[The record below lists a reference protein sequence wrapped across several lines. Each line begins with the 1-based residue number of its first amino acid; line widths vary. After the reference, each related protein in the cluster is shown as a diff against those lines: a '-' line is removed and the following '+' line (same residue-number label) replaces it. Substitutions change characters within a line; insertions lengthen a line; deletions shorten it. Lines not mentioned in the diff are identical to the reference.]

1 MRSLLIIGFALS
13 MGITNAQDQNIT
25 TQAFSLAEAQAFA
38 IKNNEQLKQ
47 AALDIKISE
56 AKVKETTAIGLP
68 QLSGEAGMN
77 YFIDIPTQVAPPFD
91 LGIPGIPAPDPN
103 ELQEFQFGLPY
114 SATAG
119 ITASQLL
126 FDGSYFVGLK
136 ASKAYL
142 NYAQLTKEN
151 TEIEVKNQISQTY
164 FAVLSLDKTLES
176 LKANKLTVDQSTE
189 ETKALYEVGFA
200 EKQDADQVRLAQAN
214 LQYQI
219 DMIQRQRASVM
230 NALKFQIGVSS
241 DQEITLTETFEGLLG
256 TIEESAVLDQ
266 AFSIQNHIDYRTVNQ
281 GIELSEL
288 SLSAER
294 TKNYPQLAAFFN
306 HSQNGFSQDFSE
318 LFSNTYYPTTVAGLQ
333 LNVPIFSSGMCH
345 YKTKQAKYE
354 LEKTQ
359 SQKRQVEQNLNM
371 QAKTAQDDYASALQ
385 NMEVAKE
392 NLELAESIKKTTNT
406 KYQQGVVSSLDYAQS
421 ESQYLQ
427 TLSTY
432 INTAQNLFNAKL
444 SLDKA
449 LGNN

>member
-1 MRSLLIIGFALS
+1 MRSLLIIGFAMS
-13 MGITNAQDQNIT
+13 FGIYDAQSQSASA
-25 TQAFSLAEAQAFA
+25 QVFSLAEAQAYA

-47 AALDIKISE
+47 ATLDIQISE

-68 QLSGEAGMN
+68 QVNGEAGMN
-77 YFIDIPTQVAPPFD
+77 YYLDIPTQVAQANTFD
-91 LGIPGIPAPDPN
+91 PTAPADILVP
-103 ELQEFQFGLPY
+103 LQFGLPY

-119 ITASQLL
+119 ISASQLL

-142 NYAQLTKEN
+142 NYSQLSKESA
-151 TEIEVKNQISQTY
+151 EIQVKNQVAQTY

-176 LKANKLTVDQSTE
+176 LKANKLTVDQSTA

-219 DMIQRQRASVM
+219 DMIERQRASVM
-230 NALKFQIGVSS
+230 DALKFQIGVGS
-241 DQEITLTETFEGLLG
+241 DQEITLSETFEDLLG
-256 TIEESAVLDQ
+256 TVEEATVLDQ
-266 AFSIQNHIDYRTVNQ
+266 TFSIQNHIDYRIVNQ

-306 HSQNGFSQDFSE
+306 HSQNGFSQDFSD
-318 LFSNTYYPTTVAGLQ
+318 LFSNTFYPTTIAGLQ
-333 LNVPIFSSGMCH
+333 LKVPIFASGMRY
-345 YKTKQAKYE
+345 YKTKQAKFE

-359 SQKRQVEQNLNM
+359 SQKRQVEQNLTM
-371 QAKTAQDDYASALQ
+371 QAKTAQGDYASALQ
-385 NMEVAKE
+385 NMTVAKE
-392 NLELAESIKKTTNT
+392 NLELAESIKKSTNA

-427 TLSTY
+427 TLSIY

-444 SLDKA
+444 ALDKA

>member
-1 MRSLLIIGFALS
+1 MRSLLITAIPLCIGIS
-13 MGITNAQDQNIT
+13 SIQAQSASVQT
-25 TQAFSLAEAQAFA
+25 FTLAEAQAYA

-47 AALDIKISE
+47 AGFDIQISE
-56 AKVKETTAIGLP
+56 AKVRETTAIGLP

-77 YFIDIPTQVAPPFD
+77 YYIDVPTQVAPASTFD
-91 LGIPGIPAPDPN
+91 PTAPADILVP
-103 ELQEFQFGLPY
+103 LQFGLPF

-142 NYAQLTKEN
+142 NYSQLNKES
-151 TEIEVKNQISQTY
+151 TEISVRNQIAQTY
-164 FAVLSLDKTLES
+164 FALLSLDKTLES
-176 LKANKLTVDQSTE
+176 LKANKLTVDQSSA

-200 EKQDADQVRLAQAN
+200 EKQDADQVRLAQSN

-219 DMIQRQRASVM
+219 DMIGRQRASVM
-230 NALKFQIGVSS
+230 NALKFQIGLAA
-241 DQEITLTETFEGLLG
+241 DQEITLSQTFEELLG
-256 TIEESAVLDQ
+256 TVEGMAILDQ
-266 AFSIQNHIDYRTVNQ
+266 SFSIENHIDYRTVNQ

-288 SLSAER
+288 SLSAEK

-318 LFSNTYYPTTVAGLQ
+318 LFSNTFYPTTIAGLQ
-333 LNVPIFSSGMCH
+333 LNVPIFSSGMRF
-345 YKTKQAKYE
+345 YKTKQAKLE

-359 SQKRQVEQNLNM
+359 SQKRQIEQNLNM
-371 QAKTAQDDYASALQ
+371 QAETAQGDYASALQ
-385 NMEVAKE
+385 NMSVAKE

-406 KYQQGVVSSLDYAQS
+406 KYKEGVVSSLDYAQS

-432 INTAQNLFNAKL
+432 INTAQNLFQAKL
-444 SLDKA
+444 NLDKA